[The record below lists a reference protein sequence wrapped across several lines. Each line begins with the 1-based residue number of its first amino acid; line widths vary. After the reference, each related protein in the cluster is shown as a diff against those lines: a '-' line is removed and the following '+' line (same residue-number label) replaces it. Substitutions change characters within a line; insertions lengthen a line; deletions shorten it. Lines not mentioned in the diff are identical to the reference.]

1 MHLGVCIVNKNIPI
15 FLTLSSL
22 PGGFFNS
29 FNKLKLLGINFSPK
43 TRTKAHILLY
53 ISYSETASVKI
64 SFALFFKN
72 FIFKSSIF
80 FLNFESLTKP
90 PFFHNQGI
98 LFFFLHAFK

>member
-1 MHLGVCIVNKNIPI
+1 MCIVNKNIPI

-64 SFALFFKN
+64 SFALFFKK
-72 FIFKSSIF
+72 FYIQIHYFFFFK
-80 FLNFESLTKP
+80 FESLINL
-90 PFFHNQGI
+90 PFFP
-98 LFFFLHAFK
+98 